1 MTEKTSLEALQEI
14 DALFRSKDYAQAETL
29 ATESIHR
36 FPLEVD
42 EFVYLRMCAATR
54 LGRIPQALQWMKE
67 VLDAGGWYSEF
78 LLRKSPSF
86 EPLQGVPEFERLVG
100 VSLRQQ
106 EADQKKGP
114 EHRMFTPEG
123 GDPPWPLFLVLHGN
137 SLSAVWESHYWRSLV
152 SRGWLLAMVESSL
165 GHWKGGYIWDDGEQ
179 ARQDLEG
186 CFRSLSPRYPL
197 DFNKVILGGFSYGGQ
212 RAIEHAIKGTVG
224 ALGFLVLGPYLPDLD
239 QWSVLLDA
247 GFPQGLR
254 GYIIT
259 GELDESHAQ
268 SLALA
273 SLLQARGIAC
283 EVEDLPGEGHWFPA
297 TFDSSLSRGLDF
309 LLNRPG

>member
-14 DALFRSKDYAQAETL
+14 DALFRSKDYAQAEIL
-29 ATESIHR
+29 AAESIHR
-36 FPLEVD
+36 FPFEAD

-54 LGRIPQALQWMKE
+54 LGRIPEALQWLKE

-106 EADQKKGP
+106 EADQKKEP
-114 EHRMFTPEG
+114 KHYILTPES
-123 GDPPWPLFLVLHGN
+123 GDSPWPLFLSLHGN
-137 SLSAVWESHYWRSLV
+137 SHSSDLESQYWRSLV
-152 SRGWLLAMVESSL
+152 SQGWLLAMVESSL
-165 GHWKGGYIWDDGEQ
+165 GHWRGGYIWDDGEQ

-186 CFRSLSPRYPL
+186 CFRSLSPRYPV

-224 ALGFLVLGPYLPDLD
+224 ALGFLVLGPYLPEMD
-239 QWSVLLDA
+239 QWSTLLDA
-247 GFPQGLR
+247 GFPKGLR

-259 GELDESHAQ
+259 GELDESRTN
-268 SLALA
+268 SLALV
-273 SLLQARGIAC
+273 SLLRDRGIAC
-283 EVEDLPGEGHWFPA
+283 EVEDVAGEGHWFPLV
-297 TFDSSLSRGLDF
+297 FDSCLSRGLSF
-309 LLNRPG
+309 LLA

>member
-1 MTEKTSLEALQEI
+1 MTERTSIEVLQEI
-14 DALFRSKDYAQAETL
+14 DALFRNKEYDQAEIL
-29 ATESIHR
+29 AAESIHR
-36 FPLEVD
+36 FPQEVD

-67 VLDAGGWYSEF
+67 VLEAGGWYSDF

-86 EPLQGVPEFERLVG
+86 EPLQGIPEFEQLVK
-100 VSLRQQ
+100 VSLKQQ
-106 EADQKKGP
+106 EADQKKEP
-114 EHRMFTPEG
+114 EHYILTPES
-123 GDPPWPLFLVLHGN
+123 GDSPWPLFLSLHGN
-137 SLSAVWESHYWRSLV
+137 SHSSDWESQYWRSLV

-224 ALGFLVLGPYLPDLD
+224 ALGFLVLGPYLPEMD
-239 QWSVLLDA
+239 QWSALLDERI
-247 GFPQGLR
+247 PKGLR

-259 GELDESHAQ
+259 GELDESRTN

-273 SLLQARGIAC
+273 SLLRDRGIAC
-283 EVEDLPGEGHWFPA
+283 EVEDVPGEGHWFPLV
-297 TFDSSLSRGLDF
+297 FDSCLSRGLSF
-309 LLNRPG
+309 LLA